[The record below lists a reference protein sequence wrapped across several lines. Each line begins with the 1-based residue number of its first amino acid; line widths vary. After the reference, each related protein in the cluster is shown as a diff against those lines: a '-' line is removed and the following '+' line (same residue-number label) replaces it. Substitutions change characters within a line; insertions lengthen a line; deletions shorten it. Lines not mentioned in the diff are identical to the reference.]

1 MFDFRLKVFYT
12 VARRLNFTKAAQ
24 ELYISQPAVTRHIHE
39 LEGAFKLQLFER
51 SGNKIILTPA
61 GETLLVYTDRVF
73 ELYRDMEFE
82 MNILAEQHSGALRI
96 GASST
101 IAQYVIPPILADFHQ
116 KFKDVKVYLVTGNT
130 EQIEQ
135 ALLNKDIELGII
147 EGRSKN
153 PRLSYQEFIKDEL
166 VLVVNAQENF
176 IKKETIKIEEL
187 QKYPFLI
194 REAGSGTLEV
204 IAHALNTHQIKI
216 DDLNIEMQ
224 LGNIESIKS
233 YLLHS
238 PCVAFVS
245 IHAILKELKHN
256 ELRIIDVKNLS
267 IERPFYFIEAQ
278 GQLNALSKLFIKF
291 TSSHNI

>member
-51 SGNKIILTPA
+51 NGNKIILTPA
-61 GETLLVYTDRVF
+61 GQTLLSYTDRVF

-82 MNILAEQHSGALRI
+82 MNILAEQYSGVLRI

-116 KFKDVKVYLVTGNT
+116 KFKDVKVHLVTGNT
-130 EQIEQ
+130 EQVEQ

-153 PRLSYQEFIKDEL
+153 PRLNYQEFIKDEL
-166 VLVVNAQENF
+166 VLVLNAQENF

-194 REAGSGTLEV
+194 RETGSGTLEV
-204 IAHALNTHQIKI
+204 IAHALNKHQIKI

-224 LGNIESIKS
+224 LGSIESIKS

-245 IHAILKELKHN
+245 IHAIIKELKHN

-278 GQLNALSKLFIKF
+278 GQVNALSKLFIKF
-291 TSSHNI
+291 ASSHNL